1 MRPGKPS
8 LLKRFVGAAL
18 LAGAAA
24 LLWSCRPL
32 RPVFSPLPPQVNS
45 IEGHASFR
53 LTREGAAVK
62 SRFSFLFLLPDRG
75 RIEVSDPLGRTVSL
89 LFLEKEEA
97 FFVLPRKHAYWRAS
111 RVEVLSKL
119 LGFALSPEEMTSLL
133 TGKAE
138 QMKGWV
144 MDSDARGRAVR
155 GRRDDLQFEISE
167 FYGSSSL
174 PQVIS
179 LSSAA
184 DRGHLKILRLT
195 FNQPLKDGVFK
206 LAFLEDAA
214 YAAAT
219 WEEIEKWL
227 QNER

>member
-1 MRPGKPS
+1 MHRKKLPLLMRFASP
-8 LLKRFVGAAL
+8 AL
-18 LAGAAA
+18 VVAAA
-24 LLWSCRPL
+24 AFLWSCRPV

-45 IEGHASFR
+45 IEGYASFR

-97 FFVLPRKHAYWRAS
+97 FFVLPRKRAYWKAS
-111 RVEVLSKL
+111 REEVLSKL
-119 LGFALSPEEMTSLL
+119 LGFTLSPEEMTSLL
-133 TGKAE
+133 SGKPG

-144 MDSDARGRAVR
+144 MEEDGRGRVVR
-155 GRRDDLQFEISE
+155 GRRDDLQFEIRQ
-167 FYGSSSL
+167 FYGQSSL
-174 PQVIS
+174 PQLIS
-179 LSSAA
+179 LFSAA
-184 DRGHLKILRLT
+184 DRGSLKILRLN
-195 FNQPLKDGVFK
+195 FNQPLKAEAFK
-206 LAFLEDAA
+206 LAFLEDAT
-214 YAAAT
+214 YAATT